1 MFWVRKASR
10 VVLESSVA
18 LYHIYIFVTHN
29 NIQPTALK
37 KNENELLFD
46 RRLINIGPH
55 MEKGSHLLAII
66 SDSKS
71 SRAYYFDFYG
81 IVPLVPDILAFIR
94 RFCTVVDCNKRQLQS
109 LTGNIWGKYCCLFA
123 LYTDRW

>member
-1 MFWVRKASR
+1 
-10 VVLESSVA
+10 
-18 LYHIYIFVTHN
+18 
-29 NIQPTALK
+29 
-37 KNENELLFD
+37 
-46 RRLINIGPH
+46 

-94 RFCTVVDCNKRQLQS
+94 RFCKSWIVTRDNCR
-109 LTGNIWGKYCCLFA
+109 A
-123 LYTDRW
+123 